1 MRVRLI
7 VTQQIKIQT
16 VQRIMD
22 YFKLIAIIG
31 AQVILNQNTTNVEQ
45 VVAVYLTVKEMLI
58 VPIRFTGN
66 KDIQHGMGINIINQN
81 VTIIL

>member
-7 VTQQIKIQT
+7 VTQQIKTQT

-45 VVAVYLTVKEMLI
+45 VAAVYLTVKEMRI

-66 KDIQHGMGINIINQN
+66 KDIPHGMGINIISQN